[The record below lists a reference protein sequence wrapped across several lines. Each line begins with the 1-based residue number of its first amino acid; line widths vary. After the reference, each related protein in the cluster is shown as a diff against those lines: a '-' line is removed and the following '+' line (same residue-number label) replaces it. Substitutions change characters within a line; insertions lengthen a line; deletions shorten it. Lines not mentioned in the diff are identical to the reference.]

1 MDAGD
6 REKNRRILDVR
17 RALGLTQAKF
27 AAGLMLNQSYI
38 GAIELGNRRVNDR
51 IIRLVSMT
59 YGTSEK
65 WLKTG
70 AGEMFDRIEDLRL
83 EQIVQNFKKLDPL
96 LQDYLLKQLDLLL
109 DYQEKA
115 SRNAD

>member
-1 MDAGD
+1 MDVLD
-6 REKNRRILDVR
+6 KEINKRILDSR

-27 AAGLMLNQSYI
+27 AARLKMNQSYI
-38 GAIELGNRRVNDR
+38 GAIELGNRRANDR

-59 YGTSEK
+59 YGVSEE

-70 AGEMFDRIEDLRL
+70 AGEMFDRIEDFKL

-115 SRNAD
+115 GGL